1 MDPALHESTER
12 LGARLR
18 DGIARLPG
26 VTEVRGAGLMVG
38 FDLAGGG
45 APDLVVRAITEQR
58 LLMNATGPATIRLLP
73 PLVVTE
79 AEIDDA
85 LGRLGALL
93 RSAVAERTLRPTRL
107 GRRVV
112 R

>member
-1 MDPALHESTER
+1 MDPALQASTET

-18 DGIARLPG
+18 DGISRLPG

-38 FDLAGGG
+38 FDLDGGG
-45 APDLVVRAITEQR
+45 APDFVLRAISEQR
-58 LLMNATGPATIRLLP
+58 LLVNATGPATIRLLP

-85 LGRLGALL
+85 LARLAALL
-93 RSAVAERTLRPTRL
+93 
-107 GRRVV
+107 G
-112 R
+112 